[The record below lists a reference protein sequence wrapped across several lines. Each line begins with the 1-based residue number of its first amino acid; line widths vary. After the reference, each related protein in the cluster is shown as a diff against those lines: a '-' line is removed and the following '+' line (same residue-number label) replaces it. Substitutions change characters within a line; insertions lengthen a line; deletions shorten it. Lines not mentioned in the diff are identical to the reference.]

1 MAKQSKRK
9 RNGNEVACYK
19 RYEAENRHYKNK
31 VRKLTKYVK
40 NTPNDEQA
48 RERLIKIV
56 EVGTI
61 PYTRNRKARKPNE
74 TVQKRIKKSQGFSN
88 TQNKFFKAIEPKAS
102 SIVVKKAS

>member
-19 RYEAENRHYKNK
+19 RYKAENRHYKNK

-40 NTPNDEQA
+40 DNPNDEQS
-48 RERLIKIV
+48 RERLVKIV
-56 EVGTI
+56 ETGTI

-74 TVQKRIKKSQGFSN
+74 TVQVKVKKITTFSTTKN
-88 TQNKFFKAIEPKAS
+88 TFYKPIEPTVPN
-102 SIVVKKAS
+102 IVSKKA